1 MYLARGNPQILEVK
15 EDDGVSIS
23 NKLNMKE
30 KGFRFAWAFE
40 GSWDRDL
47 KDDPR
52 YVKQYVR
59 VAGRKAGK
67 SFATLLDFHKCTEEE
82 LAEFPNPTADTRWT
96 LNKIRNDPKRGLH
109 CLNWDQLDD
118 ELDIFGINTYD
129 DFQYMDIDLVPC
141 QMMHY
146 WGGVTNDSIHPDC
159 IYDKE
164 Q

>member
-1 MYLARGNPQILEVK
+1 MEVK
-15 EDDGVSIS
+15 EEDGVSVS

-67 SFATLLDFHKCTEEE
+67 SFATLLDYHICT
-82 LAEFPNPTADTRWT
+82 
-96 LNKIRNDPKRGLH
+96 
-109 CLNWDQLDD
+109 DD
-118 ELDIFGINTYD
+118 ELD
-129 DFQYMDIDLVPC
+129 
-141 QMMHY
+141 
-146 WGGVTNDSIHPDC
+146 
-159 IYDKE
+159 
-164 Q
+164 